1 MVRAKN
7 LVGLTVITSDAKEL
21 GRVDGTELDT
31 DSWKT
36 THLRIDLTD
45 ESIRELGYKKPL
57 MGGIRI
63 CLPIDHVN
71 KVGQVVNLK
80 LAIAEV
86 RNTPECKTK

>member
-1 MVRAKN
+1 MVRARN
-7 LVGLTVITSDAKEL
+7 LVGLEVITSDAKKL
-21 GRVDGTELDT
+21 GQVDGTELDT
-31 DSWKT
+31 DSWRA
-36 THLRIDLTD
+36 THLRVDLTD
-45 ESIRELGYKKPL
+45 ESIRELGLKKPL

-86 RNTPECKTK
+86 KNTPECKTK